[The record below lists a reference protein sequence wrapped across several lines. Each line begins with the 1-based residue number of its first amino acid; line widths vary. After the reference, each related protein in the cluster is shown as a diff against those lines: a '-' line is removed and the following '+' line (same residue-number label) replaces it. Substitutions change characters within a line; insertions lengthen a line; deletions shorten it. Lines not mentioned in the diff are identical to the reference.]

1 MEHSKLISGIIA
13 KLKIAYPYY
22 FKELKNEELAMLVK
36 MYQEQITGYTPEIVL
51 KAIDEII
58 RTSKFMPTIAEILD
72 RCDGQA
78 KTYTFDI
85 LKIMQEDGY
94 FKRGAIGELD
104 DSQAIRN
111 YEKATMWLGKGIIP
125 DWLLK
130 DMQKYGYK
138 VNALLP
144 DKGNEIKE
152 VGVRNE
158 NIRLLESTDY

>member
-1 MEHSKLISGIIA
+1 
-13 KLKIAYPYY
+13 
-22 FKELKNEELAMLVK
+22 
-36 MYQEQITGYTPEIVL
+36 
-51 KAIDEII
+51 
-58 RTSKFMPTIAEILD
+58 MPTIAEILD

-94 FKRGAIGELD
+94 FKRGAVGELD

-125 DWLLK
+125 DWLLN

-138 VNALLP
+138 VNTLLP
-144 DKGNEIKE
+144 DKGKEIKE

-158 NIRLLESTDY
+158 NIRLLESIDY